1 MVHAAASLLPIDFHM
16 VVKDVYDVE
25 CDKAELMYEALAVQ
39 SVAIGATQYAMV
51 LLVGTLIDDMVANG
65 APLDEVVASI
75 RDAAL
80 HASANRVPTSPA
92 N

>member
-1 MVHAAASLLPIDFHM
+1 MSIPQEIHDA
-16 VVKDVYDVE
+16 E

-39 SVAIGATQYAMV
+39 AVALGVTQYAMV

-65 APLDEVVASI
+65 VPFEEVIESV
-75 RDAAL
+75 RDAARE
-80 HASANRVPTSPA
+80 ARANRVSAAPA